1 MLFNFKNNSSFFILI
16 IYMDKIINDIK
27 QSCED
32 LKVKNIIKDSQ
43 YRECLHLTRSQ
54 KWRNELNNEKYTE
67 KVNDI
72 LKKEMEKYNKY
83 KKLIDVN
90 IKKLK
95 ESYTL
100 QKKNNITTYLNNL
113 DNIES
118 ELKQIINDYQNKIYK
133 KESYNMFRE
142 LIAKK
147 NVNKDYSAKINSQKK
162 ELQFIEKKEA
172 NLTTE
177 IKNNSNKFLYRII
190 ALIFLIIVNI
200 LLVLYFKYYII
211 NV

>member
-95 ESYTL
+95 ESY
-100 QKKNNITTYLNNL
+100 
-113 DNIES
+113 
-118 ELKQIINDYQNKIYK
+118 
-133 KESYNMFRE
+133 NMFRE